1 MNAHTWLCYSPD
13 AGIEVSGHDP
23 LGNYTDMLSSIDHS
37 LETISMFFVKWSS
50 NIYHLCWIKG
60 VYCFNVLFNEF
71 TTNLEVS
78 IENQNL
84 PVSNRVIKI
93 TPSMCDPFSLTFVVT
108 THIQVPFVA
117 FV

>member
-1 MNAHTWLCYSPD
+1 
-13 AGIEVSGHDP
+13 
-23 LGNYTDMLSSIDHS
+23 
-37 LETISMFFVKWSS
+37 
-50 NIYHLCWIKG
+50 
-60 VYCFNVLFNEF
+60 VLFNEF

-93 TPSMCDPFSLTFVVT
+93 TPSMCDPFSLSFVVT